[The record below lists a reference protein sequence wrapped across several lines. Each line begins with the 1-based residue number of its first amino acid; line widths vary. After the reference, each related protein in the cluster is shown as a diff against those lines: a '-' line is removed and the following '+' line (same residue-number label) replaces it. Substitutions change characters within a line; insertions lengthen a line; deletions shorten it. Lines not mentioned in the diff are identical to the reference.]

1 VARRRTRA
9 GARRGVTASCS
20 QSAAFL
26 AEFATFEYRWA
37 FHPCLD
43 LVQKQII
50 ESDKELIE
58 GAWWIAGPEFTEDPI
73 AAASRA

>member
-1 VARRRTRA
+1 
-9 GARRGVTASCS
+9 
-20 QSAAFL
+20 
-26 AEFATFEYRWA
+26 
-37 FHPCLD
+37 
-43 LVQKQII
+43 LVRKQII